1 MRMVKLPSLGNSNF
15 WKLFRNENSDSVL
28 VAILNGTVTL
38 KDNFS

>member
-1 MRMVKLPSLGNSNF
+1 MVKLQSLGNGNF

-28 VAILNGTVTL
+28 VGILNGMVTL